1 MLVADLQR
9 AVANSKRPGNPGHT
23 NTNIFEKRVAFKPFE
38 YPEVIQYKQAI
49 NHSYWLVSEWTFMSD
64 VDDFHVRLT
73 PVERSAVKN
82 ALLAI
87 SQIEVA
93 VKKFWGRLGDRLPKP
108 EFEQVGISFAESE
121 IRHADAYSHLL
132 EVLGLNA
139 DFERLLTVPAIRGR
153 VDYLGEAV
161 KAGPADQDFASTL
174 ALFSL
179 FVENVSLFGQFLVVK
194 SINKH
199 RNLLKDIDNV
209 IQATQLEER
218 LHALFGAHVVNLIRR
233 ERPEWFGPEFYER
246 VEAACRKAYR
256 HESAIVDW
264 IYEGGELPYLP
275 AVDVREFLKARF
287 NESLEMVGGKPI
299 FDVDGARL
307 EKTRWFVEETLTEAK
322 TDFFHKRPVSY
333 AKFSKPI
340 TAEDLF

>member
-1 MLVADLQR
+1 MSLFDKR
-9 AVANSKRPGNPGHT
+9 A
-23 NTNIFEKRVAFKPFE
+23 AFKPFE
-38 YPEVIQYKQAI
+38 YPEVIQFKSAI
-49 NHSYWLVSEWTFMSD
+49 NHSYWLVSEWTFLSD

-87 SQIEVA
+87 SQVEVS

-108 EFEQVGISFAESE
+108 EFEQVGATFAESE
-121 IRHADAYSHLL
+121 VRHADAYSHLL

-139 DFERLLTVPAIRGR
+139 DFDKLLTVPAINGR
-153 VDYLGEAV
+153 VEYLAESTQASEGDRA
-161 KAGPADQDFASTL
+161 FAATL

-179 FVENVSLFGQFLVVK
+179 FVENVSLFGQFAIVK

-209 IQATQLEER
+209 IQATQKEEQV
-218 LHALFGAHVVNLIRR
+218 HALFGAHVVNLIRQ
-233 ERPEWFGPEFYER
+233 ERPEWFDEAFYAR
-246 VEAACRKAYR
+246 IEAACLKAYKY
-256 HESAIVDW
+256 ESAIVDW
-264 IYEGGELPYLP
+264 IYQDGELPYLT
-275 AVDVREFLKARF
+275 ADELKEFLKARF
-287 NESLEMVGGKPI
+287 NESLSMVGGRPVFETDPAKLQ
-299 FDVDGARL
+299 A
-307 EKTRWFVEETLTEAK
+307 TRWFDEEMLAEAR

>member
-1 MLVADLQR
+1 MSIFD
-9 AVANSKRPGNPGHT
+9 KRS
-23 NTNIFEKRVAFKPFE
+23 AFKPFE
-38 YPEVIQYKQAI
+38 YPELVDFKNAI

-64 VDDFHVRLT
+64 VDDFHVRLS
-73 PVERSAVKN
+73 PIEKSAVKN

-93 VKKFWGRLGDRLPKP
+93 VKKFWGRLGDRLQKP
-108 EFEQVGISFAESE
+108 EFDQVGATFAESE
-121 IRHADAYSHLL
+121 VRHADAYSHLL

-139 DFERLLTVPAIRGR
+139 DFDKLLSVPAIRGR
-153 VDYLGEAV
+153 INYLSDAL
-161 KAGPADQDFASTL
+161 KAGESDQDFASSL

-179 FVENVSLFGQFLVVK
+179 FVENVSLFGQFAVVK

-209 IQATQLEER
+209 IQATQKEEQV
-218 LHALFGAHVVNLIRR
+218 HALFGVYVVNLIRK
-233 ERPEWFGPEFYER
+233 ERPEWFGSEFYAKI
-246 VEAACRKAYR
+246 EAACRKAYK

-264 IYEGGELPYLP
+264 IYQEGELPYLS
-275 AVDVREFLKARF
+275 ASDLKEFLKARF
-287 NESLEMVGGKPI
+287 NESIEMVGGKPI
-299 FDVDGARL
+299 FGTDPAKL
-307 EKTRWFVEETLTEAK
+307 LTTRWFVEEMLTEAK

-333 AKFSKPI
+333 SKFTTPV